1 MVQRHAPRLAR
12 ESYDIAKSVTYSYP
26 ADLVAGRHASPMRGG
41 GKDTCGAIS
50 VYRIDSAYQDR
61 AIAAVRQQLAKAG
74 VRLAFLLRENVR

>member
-1 MVQRHAPRLAR
+1 
-12 ESYDIAKSVTYSYP
+12 
-26 ADLVAGRHASPMRGG
+26 MRGG
-41 GKDTCGAIS
+41 GKDSCGAIS